1 MYFFLS
7 PKKALSRGIL
17 YVLLLQWVNEME
29 LVKQT
34 KEFKIGS
41 IHAFSSYLVSAICK
55 TLLNAE
61 SDAEYWIVILV

>member
-1 MYFFLS
+1 M
-7 PKKALSRGIL
+7 SRMRCIG
-17 YVLLLQWVNEME
+17 WVPFIFIKCIKMNEVE

-61 SDAEYWIVILV
+61 SDAEY